1 VFGGFGSVGRGG
13 VGGGSGVPGGVGV
26 GGFGGVGSGSF
37 GRCGGSVGV
46 VCIRIPVIILLFS
59 EIAVVL
65 VRFNHVA
72 RYIVNANDER
82 VRAGVSLRMT
92 DSGSYIVIAASASE
106 WQLI

>member
-26 GGFGGVGSGSF
+26 
-37 GRCGGSVGV
+37 

-59 EIAVVL
+59 EIIVGL

-72 RYIVNANDER
+72 RCIVNADHCR
-82 VRAGVSLRMT
+82 VRVGVGLRVT
-92 DSGSYIVIAASASE
+92 DSARKRLESPERALTAIPSR
-106 WQLI
+106 